1 MKYFRFFLFVVLFAA
16 PGLLA
21 AQCDLA
27 VMQIVHPVG
36 DVCPDD
42 SATLKCMVLNNG
54 DSPVSF
60 SAANPLTVQAAIAGT
75 NQGVYTQTIQT
86 GSLAPGATMLVTI
99 PGINL
104 SDTGSF
110 TTQFSL
116 TFNDDGS
123 PDNNSLSAEANTSSL
138 SPVDSLPYIETFMPI
153 GVEAPVFE
161 WQVYSSDASYQW
173 QCGVGG
179 SPHSSTGLGP
189 MHSHTEEG
197 TFAEQFGG
205 YAMVVGTNGNSSY
218 SNWTALLS
226 PCMSFRPQNG
236 YPVQVDFYKYLPI
249 PESAQNYELILEVGS
264 GSDFT
269 PIDTLTA
276 EDASADWEQ
285 YQTIV
290 QDFFTVGRLR
300 FLATHH
306 VGAIDLAVD
315 DVFVQAGCP
324 DPALVGVVYPEDM
337 TQTDYEWHLGDT
349 FHIVTAVTNNSLV
362 TFHEFQ
368 MNYRVGAGMDVLDTT
383 ETFILDVNPD
393 ETVQIMSNI
402 LFQIPVDCSSHVFEC
417 RATIFTDCD
426 AFQFNNFR
434 TVRLRVNIDNLGF
447 DEVEDSGLQAVVLP
461 NPARGEAVLRYRLPE
476 SSDAELCIR
485 SVQGREM
492 MRRLLLGDIGENR
505 FNMDI
510 SGFPAG
516 LYLYTL
522 TSCGRTFTGK
532 LFVAH

>member
-1 MKYFRFFLFVVLFAA
+1 MKHFRFVLFIVLFAV

-36 DVCPDD
+36 DVCPDY
-42 SATLKCMVLNNG
+42 SATLKCMILNNG

-60 SAANPLTVQAAIAGT
+60 SAANPLTVQAAITGT

-99 PGINL
+99 PAIDL
-104 SDTGSF
+104 SDSGSF

-116 TFNDDGS
+116 TYNGDGN
-123 PDNNSLSAEANTSSL
+123 PDNNSLSAGANTSSL
-138 SPVDSLPYIETFMPI
+138 APSVPLPYSEVFTPMGIE
-153 GVEAPVFE
+153 VPVFE
-161 WQVYSSDASYQW
+161 WQVSSSNANYQW
-173 QCGVGG
+173 QCGVGA
-179 SPHSSTGLGP
+179 SPHASTGLGP
-189 MHSHTEEG
+189 MHDHTVEG
-197 TFAEQFGG
+197 TYLEACGG
-205 YAMVVGTNGNSSY
+205 YAMVVGANGHLNY
-218 SNWTALLS
+218 SKWAALLS

-236 YPVQVDFYKYLPI
+236 YPVQVNFYKYLPI
-249 PESAQNYELILEVGS
+249 PVGGQAYELILEVGS

-276 EDASADWEQ
+276 ANASADWEQ
-285 YQTIV
+285 YQTLV

-306 VGAIDLAVD
+306 VGAVDLAVD
-315 DVFVQAGCP
+315 DILVHAGCP
-324 DPALVGVVYPEDM
+324 DPDLVGIVYPEDKN
-337 TQTDYEWHLGDT
+337 QTDYEWHLGDT
-349 FHIVTAVTNNSLV
+349 FRIVTAITNNSLV
-362 TFHEFQ
+362 PFHEFQ
-368 MNYRVGAGMDVLDTT
+368 MNYRVGSGMDVLDTT
-383 ETFILDVNPD
+383 ETFILDVNPGD
-393 ETVQIMSNI
+393 TVLITSNI
-402 LFQIPVDCSSHVFEC
+402 LFQIPVDVPSYGFEC
-417 RATIFTDCD
+417 KATIVTDCD
-426 AFQFNNFR
+426 ADQFNSSKR
-434 TVRLRVNIDNLGF
+434 VILSVNIDNFGI

-461 NPARGEAVLRYRLPE
+461 NPARGEAILRYRLPE

-492 MRRLLLGDIGENR
+492 MRRLLPGDIGENR
-505 FNMDI
+505 LIMDV